1 MIYYA
6 MIYNMQYT
14 ILCYAIIDDT
24 VERISPVALAAVM
37 GMSVFTG
44 STRVSGMP
52 PFITIFVYE

>member
-1 MIYYA
+1 